1 MLRVLGS
8 ILLAAVV
15 LPVQDG
21 ARPAL
26 RLKSGDVVLVTTPYG
41 GEFTVQ
47 SDGAVY
53 GRGFRAV
60 LDGRTVEEAQKEM
73 RRAMRTFVPEGD
85 VFLSLKSVRQEVVY
99 VVGLGGGRGPVPL
112 TPGLTL
118 RQLLASSELDGDAD
132 RLDVQV
138 YRDGSRVASLNAAS
152 LLSGCSNDVELNAND
167 IVALS
172 PAPFV
177 RVWVVGQVRSPGE
190 VKVPVGSDVYKAVAA
205 AGGFIAGA
213 DALATQPDEVIV
225 SLRRGPDHFDLPLQQ
240 NGGEPLMLEA
250 GDTISVSVP
259 ETRRVSVLGEVRNP
273 GEYVLRGSTDLMSA
287 IAAAGGPGALG
298 SAKSVLV
305 FRKGSHY
312 QVSAMP
318 GAPKFSLE
326 QSDVVFVQ
334 RNESAYTVLGEVKGT
349 GKFLFKDGEKVFVT
363 DALAAA
369 GGLAERGTMRRVY
382 LARPQADGT
391 VAVMRFHLDEFI
403 KDGDPESNPEVL
415 PGDTLLFGQPK
426 GVTLSNVVQAISAA
440 LLIQTLTK

>member
-8 ILLAAVV
+8 ILLAAAV

-85 VFLSLKSVRQEVVY
+85 VFLTLKSVRQEVVY
-99 VVGLGGGRGPVPL
+99 VVGLGGGQGPVPL
-112 TPGLTL
+112 TPDLTL
-118 RQLLASSELDGDAD
+118 RQVLSSSDLGPDAD

-138 YRDGSRVASLNAAS
+138 YRAGSRVASLNAAS
-152 LLSGCSNDVELNAND
+152 LLSGCSNDVELLAND

-172 PAPFV
+172 PAPYV

-225 SLRRGPDHFDLPLQQ
+225 SLRRGPDHYDLPLQQ
-240 NGGEPLMLEA
+240 NGHEPLMLEA
-250 GDTISVSVP
+250 GDTVSVSVP

-382 LARPQADGT
+382 LARPQPDGT

-403 KDGDPESNPEVL
+403 KEGDPESNPEVL

>member
-73 RRAMRTFVPEGD
+73 RRAMRPFVPEGD

-112 TPGLTL
+112 TPELTL

-138 YRDGSRVASLNAAS
+138 YRDGSRLASLNAAS
-152 LLSGCSNDVELNAND
+152 LLSGCSNDVELVAND

-205 AGGFIAGA
+205 AGGFIAGD

-225 SLRRGPDHFDLPLQQ
+225 SLRRGPDHYDLPLQQ

-305 FRKGSHY
+305 FRKGTHY

-369 GGLAERGTMRRVY
+369 GGLADRGTMRRVY

-403 KDGDPESNPEVL
+403 KEGDPESNPEVL
-415 PGDTLLFGQPK
+415 PGDILLFGQPR